1 MSLGSIAS
9 ALGKWSTLHGE
20 DECLPSF
27 ATTWALSLF
36 GQHAGKP
43 TPKAFRRACLDAILC
58 SNEGGVQAVLGITL
72 AAADVVARCRRR
84 HGRPRF
90 GGRAGLLK

>member
-9 ALGKWSTLHGE
+9 ALGKWSALNGE

-36 GQHAGKP
+36 GQHAGR
-43 TPKAFRRACLDAILC
+43 PKDLLDRLLDSLVVDVAEDL
-58 SNEGGVQAVLGITL
+58 GVE
-72 AAADVVARCRRR
+72 DRD
-84 HGRPRF
+84 
-90 GGRAGLLK
+90 